1 MHSARGAGNPGRI
14 FTPKELTHDYDVSE
28 NTARKDLDKLVS
40 MKVLFKV
47 QEGKSFLYVGRDDA
61 EANLKKLAR
70 VV

>member
-1 MHSARGAGNPGRI
+1 
-14 FTPKELTHDYDVSE
+14 
-28 NTARKDLDKLVS
+28 

-47 QEGKSFLYVGRDDA
+47 QEGKRFLYVGRDDA

>member
-1 MHSARGAGNPGRI
+1 M

-47 QEGKSFLYVGRDDA
+47 QEGKRFLYVGRDDA